1 MEGYDLADSKRAL
14 EAFGVSYSIWD
25 DKGAQ
30 LDGVDAEQLKN
41 EAWSFVR
48 LEPAGNPGPG
58 DEVRLIMEPMVPKP
72 SATAAQT
79 QTAGIT
85 ISYVVTA
92 DGPISSTTFGN
103 SLYGKL
109 STEQAN
115 GVSSPFQKD
124 YFFPESQIERGYNT
138 FGVTAQSGEGAT
150 TITCQILRNG
160 VQTAKQTSTGP
171 YAVVSCQY

>member
-1 MEGYDLADSKRAL
+1 MEGYDLAHAKRAL
-14 EAFGVSYSIWD
+14 EKFDVSYSIWD
-25 DKGAQ
+25 VNGTQ
-30 LDGVDAEQLKN
+30 LDGAGPGQLKD

-48 LEPAGNPGPG
+48 LEPAGNPGSG

-72 SATAAQT
+72 SATAAPT
-79 QTAGIT
+79 QPAGIT
-85 ISYVVTA
+85 ISYVITA

-115 GVSSPFQKD
+115 DVSSPFQKD
-124 YFFPESQIERGYNT
+124 YFFTESQIERGYNT

-171 YAVVSCQY
+171 FAVVSCQH